1 MLSIS
6 ANVQSCFTARHYIY
20 RVRGMAQLA
29 LDFNDILFSKWT
41 SSPRLSTSDW
51 L

>member
-20 RVRGMAQLA
+20 RVQAIAQLA
-29 LDFNDILFSKWT
+29 LGFNDVLSSKWT
-41 SSPRLSTSDW
+41 SSPRLSID
-51 L
+51 